1 MAPLHLA
8 DNTNLFG
15 TSPAILE
22 AIRLSG
28 ADDATQYP
36 PTSGPAVR
44 EAIAGY
50 LGVRPNEIVLG
61 TGGDGVI
68 DCALRAFCEP
78 GDAVAHPDPTFVM
91 ARYFATSNR
100 PDRYQLRCAPTHHRC
115 RGAVR
120 RGAAASTCARRTSDG
135 VQPTEAELRFVLER
149 ARGFVMIDEAYAEF
163 AGATLTSEMAQ
174 HPRAIIVRTFS
185 KALGLAG
192 MRVGYAVGD
201 ESLVREIEKARG
213 PFAVSNVALRAAT
226 AVLSHGSAWVQQC
239 IAASLA
245 ARAELTAL
253 LAIVV
258 SHRYRRRRTSVSF
271 QPLCQETV
279 RGLSSRGISVR
290 PFRHCPYRR
299 CVTFHQSVR
308 PRLCPAWL
316 IASRVVPPLSQ
327 CGVRPARPSPSH
339 RRSLFEAQV
348 PLEPM
353 S

>member
-1 MAPLHLA
+1 MTQTEYRQGIVRPAYQRVEPVVDDGPMAALHLA

-15 TSPAILE
+15 TAPAILD

-36 PTSGPAVR
+36 PSSGPALR

-50 LGVRPNEIVLG
+50 LAVRPNEIVLG

-91 ARYFATSNR
+91 ARYFATTNSLRPVPVPVR
-100 PDRYQLRCAPTHHRC
+100 PDATTDVEALCAAHAAAVYVCAPNNPT
-115 RGAVR
+115 GL
-120 RGAAASTCARRTSDG
+120 
-135 VQPTEAELRFVLER
+135 QPTEAELRFVLER

-163 AGATLTSEMAQ
+163 AGATLTPDIAQ
-174 HPRAIIVRTFS
+174 HPRAIVVRTFS

-201 ESLVREIEKARG
+201 ESLLREIEKARG

-226 AVLSHGSAWVQQC
+226 AVLTQGLAWVQQC
-239 IAASLA
+239 ISAALA

-253 LAIVV
+253 LLD
-258 SHRYRRRRTSVSF
+258 RGFT
-271 QPLCQETV
+271 PLSSAANFLLVPVPDSQNVV
-279 RGLSSRGISVR
+279 RGLAARGISVR
-290 PFRHCPYRR
+290 PFRRLTAIGDAVRITVGPSNAMRR
-299 CVTFHQSVR
+299 VADALVEV
-308 PRLCPAWL
+308 A
-316 IASRVVPPLSQ
+316 
-327 CGVRPARPSPSH
+327 
-339 RRSLFEAQV
+339 
-348 PLEPM
+348 
-353 S
+353 